1 MAMAASRN
9 GRALVVFALVTLAAA
24 IAGGLASANATD
36 YYASLSRPSWAP
48 PGWLFGVVWTP
59 LFVLIAIAPWLVW
72 RQRGD
77 HAVGAAIAAWFV
89 QLVLNAL
96 WTWIFFA
103 WERPGAALVE
113 IAALFVMIAVTIVL
127 FARVSTPAA
136 LLLVPYLLWVG
147 FAMALNAALWR

>member
-1 MAMAASRN
+1 VVGALSDN
-9 GRALVVFALVTLAAA
+9 SRALIAFVLLTVVAATV
-24 IAGGLASANATD
+24 GGLASANAST
-36 YYASLSRPSWAP
+36 YYESLTLPSWAP

-59 LFVLIAIAPWLVW
+59 LYVLIAIAPWLVW
-72 RQRGD
+72 RERLD
-77 HAVGAAIAAWFV
+77 NSVGMAIGFWAV

-113 IAALFVMIAVTIVL
+113 IMILFVAVTLTIVL
-127 FARVSTPAA
+127 FRPISKLAA

-147 FAMALNAALWR
+147 FAAALNYAIWR